1 MMAVEPI
8 TMLRQPRKY
17 GKQVF
22 RELGFLSYLTLG
34 EINKIVIFNKLD
46 VLNII
51 ASGKTYLE
59 SVRQ

>member
-17 GKQVF
+17 GKEVF

-34 EINKIVIFNKLD
+34 EINKIVIFNKSL
-46 VLNII
+46 
-51 ASGKTYLE
+51 
-59 SVRQ
+59 